1 MTLVIGCDWRIQT
14 QDEDS
19 IVSPKNWHLP
29 TFVLP
34 LNTWWKWWFR
44 KPSVF
49 WGTSL
54 SGCSSPPINLPQ
66 GTQQIRSNYNKP
78 THVGNFLLYVYI
90 YMIYISHA
98 CVTYILYITSHTS
111 LYTYN
116 SYCKTN
122 NNFITFYNHG
132 LYQLTL
138 LDLRCSTK
146 VTKAHIT
153 SASPRCIRTAVHA
166 AMPLAFGSGVGSA
179 RRERRS
185 DARRER
191 WRAVGSQDLAEDFPW
206 KIHWEVT
213 ISLEYVQ
220 NMYRICTEYVLN
232 MYRREAQNHF
242 WIDWKRDTES
252 PFLEHGIYL
261 REDHFIG

>member
-1 MTLVIGCDWRIQT
+1 
-14 QDEDS
+14 
-19 IVSPKNWHLP
+19 
-29 TFVLP
+29 
-34 LNTWWKWWFR
+34 
-44 KPSVF
+44 
-49 WGTSL
+49 
-54 SGCSSPPINLPQ
+54 
-66 GTQQIRSNYNKP
+66 
-78 THVGNFLLYVYI
+78 VGNSLLYIYDIHIPCMCNVYI
-90 YMIYISHA
+90 VFDI
-98 CVTYILYITSHTS
+98 TYIIIHP
-111 LYTYN
+111 YN

-166 AMPLAFGSGVGSA
+166 AMPLAFGSGVGS
-179 RRERRS
+179 ERRKS
-185 DARRER
+185 ER

-220 NMYRICTEYVLN
+220 IMYRICTEYVQNMYRLCTEYVQNMYRICTEYVQN
-232 MYRREAQNHF
+232 MY
-242 WIDWKRDTES
+242 WICTEYVHKRGPES
-252 PFLEHGIYL
+252 FLG
-261 REDHFIG
+261 

>member
-1 MTLVIGCDWRIQT
+1 
-14 QDEDS
+14 
-19 IVSPKNWHLP
+19 
-29 TFVLP
+29 
-34 LNTWWKWWFR
+34 
-44 KPSVF
+44 
-49 WGTSL
+49 
-54 SGCSSPPINLPQ
+54 
-66 GTQQIRSNYNKP
+66 
-78 THVGNFLLYVYI
+78 
-90 YMIYISHA
+90 MIYISHA

-220 NMYRICTEYVLN
+220 NMYRICTEYVQKRGPESFLDRLKKGHWITIPWTWN
-232 MYRREAQNHF
+232 ISTGRPFYWVKGIILENFIWQTSYGGKRLSMVHIYIPNGWYFKCVFLTHMFCSTSLPTILIYRQ
-242 WIDWKRDTES
+242 
-252 PFLEHGIYL
+252 
-261 REDHFIG
+261 